1 MSCAVLLV
9 AVGIVIRTQIVG
21 YFPAGVERIWGIIWS
36 DPGAILCYPPLIVY
50 LDSHVFSVLLFEFP
64 GIRNLFS
71 TVLYDGVRPQCK
83 ICYDKRDE

>member
-9 AVGIVIRTQIVG
+9 AVGVVIRTQIVG

-50 LDSHVFSVLLFEFP
+50 LDSHVFSVLCLNFR
-64 GIRNLFS
+64 GS
-71 TVLYDGVRPQCK
+71 ATVLYDGVRPQCK